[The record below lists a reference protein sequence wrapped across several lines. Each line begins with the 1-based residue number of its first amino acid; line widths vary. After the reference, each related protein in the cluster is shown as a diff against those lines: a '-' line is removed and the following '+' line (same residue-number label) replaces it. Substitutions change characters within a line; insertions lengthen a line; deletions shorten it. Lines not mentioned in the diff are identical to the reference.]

1 MKKKIFMT
9 CVVRDYDN
17 ATRQTMAN
25 EMEDYICKNIG
36 FIRHFE

>member
-1 MKKKIFMT
+1 MT
-9 CVVRDYDN
+9 GVVRDYDN

-25 EMEDYICKNIG
+25 EMEDYFCKNIG